1 MPYGKGSMIIA
12 WVLFFYFGQNKK
24 KKIETNFVKARLIS
38 NRIIPLFLPTKCQN
52 YEKCMPID
60 NPQLGFIR

>member
-12 WVLFFYFGQNKK
+12 WVLFFFWTKQK
-24 KKIETNFVKARLIS
+24 KKIETNFVKARLLS

-52 YEKCMPID
+52 YEKRMPID